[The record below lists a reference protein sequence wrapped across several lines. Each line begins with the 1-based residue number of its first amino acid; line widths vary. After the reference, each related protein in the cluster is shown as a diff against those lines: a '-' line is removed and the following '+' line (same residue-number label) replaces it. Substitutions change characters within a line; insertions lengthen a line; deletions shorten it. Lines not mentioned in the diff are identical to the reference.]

1 MAFKLPYR
9 VGCDDAGGNCVI
21 EETVYACSESEAN
34 AMLERK
40 DWRVCRNFA
49 ETKHLC
55 PDHARY
61 GSVE

>member
-9 VGCDDAGGNCVI
+9 VGCDNETACSE

-55 PDHARY
+55 PKHARY